1 MTNGTERI
9 YKESTVSPM
18 STEQLVKVMIEVMKE
33 VNGLGFERRNY
44 VAQMLLMEKKCYDLC
59 KAEGLLNSP

>member
-44 VAQMLLMEKKCYDLC
+44 VAQMLLMEKKCYDFC